1 MRVMVLIK
9 ANEQSERGE
18 MPSEQLLTEMT
29 AFNEELV
36 KAGVMLAGEGLHPSA
51 KGVRVAFKGSERKVI
66 DGPFAETKELLAGFW
81 VWQVRS
87 LDEAVEKS
95 VETGDRDTFTGALA
109 ALLDGVRDS
118 AVPHEPGSLDTS
130 DLILPHADATL
141 EEVRDLLSGD
151 GLIPG

>member
-1 MRVMVLIK
+1 MIIRIL
-9 ANEQSERGE
+9 
-18 MPSEQLLTEMT
+18 
-29 AFNEELV
+29 
-36 KAGVMLAGEGLHPSA
+36 GEGQFDVPEEAVDRLN
-51 KGVRVAFKGSERKVI
+51 
-66 DGPFAETKELLAGFW
+66 
-81 VWQVRS
+81 S